1 MYPMK
6 KKTFA
11 RFLTLALCCASL
23 AYSAAAFEPETPEAA
38 AEIAVTEDEL
48 ALAGDVQYAARP
60 AENDETLGKLIYFN
74 NGETVV
80 TEIPSSAVISVT
92 V

>member
-1 MYPMK
+1 MK

-11 RFLTLALCCASL
+11 RFLTLAICCTSL

-80 TEIPSSAVISVT
+80 TEIQSLAVISVT

>member
-11 RFLTLALCCASL
+11 RFLTLALCCTSL

-80 TEIPSSAVISVT
+80 TEIQSSAVISVT

>member
-1 MYPMK
+1 M
-6 KKTFA
+6 
-11 RFLTLALCCASL
+11 ALCCASL

-80 TEIPSSAVISVT
+80 TEIQSSAVISVT